1 MYKINVLWIFL
12 LCLIMSCDKSF
23 TQLLSVDKVINAEVL
38 DDAEVVY
45 QKDESGN
52 IILVGGKLAN
62 VVEVVSH
69 DGKPDPNTQP
79 AQTEQQNTQTG
90 QQNTQTGQQN
100 TQTGQQNTQTEQQ
113 NTQTEQQN
121 TQTEQQDTQ
130 TEQQNT
136 QTEQQNTQTEQQ
148 NTQTEQQ
155 NTQTEQQDTQTEQQ
169 DTQTEQQNT
178 QTEQQN
184 TQTEQQDTQTE
195 QQDTQTEQQDT
206 QTKQKNTQTKQKNT
220 QTKQKN
226 TQTKQKN
233 TQTKQ
238 QDPNSQ
244 QQWDTQTEQEDPNS
258 QQQQDT
264 QTEQE
269 DPNSQQQQDTQ
280 TEQED
285 PNSQQQ
291 QNTQAEQKNTQTEQ
305 KNTQTEQQNTQT
317 EQQNTQ
323 TEQQDPNSLQQSTL
337 TFVEEESEP
346 LIAAQQQ
353 QQQVTGNVQVVSGNN
368 QTVRVGETSNLVI
381 LRTYPGARMAINV
394 PSGMGYINN
403 MTTPGMSP
411 TRADASGYVE
421 FTFTPSKAPGSP
433 GPITLTVSI
442 VRSYVAIDAE
452 ITFTILDR
460 IFLIII
466 DMSTESDQG
475 NLPTSTLILRSVIDE
490 HYGGMTNYLSDKI
503 VAMEVDPSNNFR
515 ISILKNESGTSNA
528 TYTALSAQ
536 CISEYEAESAAFLAR
551 LDAGDEALIEDYLY
565 GLSFDLWRKF
575 RQGNLAIEEAVAII
589 RADFQGK
596 VASTIAGCITAK
608 ALEVFTP

>member
-1 MYKINVLWIFL
+1 MYKINVLWLLL

-90 QQNTQTGQQN
+90 QQNTQAGQQD
-100 TQTGQQNTQTEQQ
+100 TQTEQQ
-113 NTQTEQQN
+113 D

-169 DTQTEQQNT
+169 DTQTEQQDPNSQQQQNTQAEQKNTQTEQQNTQTEQQNTQTEQQNTQTEQQNT

-195 QQDTQTEQQDT
+195 QQDTQTEQQD
-206 QTKQKNTQTKQKNT
+206 TQTKQKNT

-285 PNSQQQ
+285 PNS
-291 QNTQAEQKNTQTEQ
+291 
-305 KNTQTEQQNTQT
+305 
-317 EQQNTQ
+317 
-323 TEQQDPNSLQQSTL
+323 LQQSTL

-394 PSGMGYINN
+394 PSGIGYINN

-411 TRADASGYVE
+411 TRADSSGYVE

-452 ITFTILDR
+452 ITFTILDQ
-460 IFLIII
+460 IFLITI
-466 DMSTESDQG
+466 DMSTTSDSG

>member
-23 TQLLSVDKVINAEVL
+23 TQLSSVDKVINAEVL

-79 AQTEQQNTQTG
+79 AQA
-90 QQNTQTGQQN
+90 
-100 TQTGQQNTQTEQQ
+100 
-113 NTQTEQQN
+113 EQQN

-130 TEQQNT
+130 TG
-136 QTEQQNTQTEQQ
+136 
-148 NTQTEQQ
+148 
-155 NTQTEQQDTQTEQQ
+155 QQDTQTK
-169 DTQTEQQNT
+169 
-178 QTEQQN
+178 
-184 TQTEQQDTQTE
+184 

-220 QTKQKN
+220 QTKQWD
-226 TQTKQKN
+226 

-244 QQWDTQTEQEDPNS
+244 QQWDTQTEQEDPKYCKGADS

-269 DPNSQQQQDTQ
+269 
-280 TEQED
+280 
-285 PNSQQQ
+285 
-291 QNTQAEQKNTQTEQ
+291 
-305 KNTQTEQQNTQT
+305 
-317 EQQNTQ
+317 
-323 TEQQDPNSLQQSTL
+323 DPNSLQQSTL

-411 TRADASGYVE
+411 TRADSSGYVE
-421 FTFTPSKAPGSP
+421 FTFTPSKTPGSP

-452 ITFTILDR
+452 ITFTILHR
-460 IFLIII
+460 IFLITI
-466 DMSTESDQG
+466 DMSTTSDSG
-475 NLPTSTLILRSVIDE
+475 NLPTSTLI
-490 HYGGMTNYLSDKI
+490 
-503 VAMEVDPSNNFR
+503 
-515 ISILKNESGTSNA
+515 
-528 TYTALSAQ
+528 
-536 CISEYEAESAAFLAR
+536 
-551 LDAGDEALIEDYLY
+551 
-565 GLSFDLWRKF
+565 
-575 RQGNLAIEEAVAII
+575 
-589 RADFQGK
+589 
-596 VASTIAGCITAK
+596 AK
-608 ALEVFTP
+608 KCY